1 MAVLTPIIVLI
12 SNIGSS
18 GGEQKL
24 FTTFV
29 TMLII
34 TITGATVI
42 SLGIIF
48 IFKTW
53 LKSNK
58 WFLTLT
64 IIFSI
69 ILTLFLWLY
78 FFATPYSYVE
88 KFREIDGD
96 EFEIK
101 TEYYDNENK
110 IIRSVSFWK
119 NGKRDSTWKV
129 LSEDG
134 KIISEK
140 IYRDGRLIKK

>member
-29 TMLII
+29 TILII
-34 TITGATVI
+34 TITGATLI
-42 SLGIIF
+42 SFGIIF

-64 IIFSI
+64 IIFSVI
-69 ILTLFLWLY
+69 MTLFLWLY

-88 KFREIDGD
+88 KFRKIGGD

-110 IIRSVSFWK
+110 IIRSVRFWK

-140 IYRDGRLIKK
+140 IYRDGLLIKK